1 MVHDVPISR
10 RAIIGSALGAAALT
24 GLGAAPASA
33 ASTPS
38 IAGTWKINANG
49 YVGDLVVEQA
59 KDFSVCTGTMYGE
72 PIRGHYSAAQG
83 IVVLFRRFTPFTA
96 AAQVFIGQVA
106 ASGQHMAGSFFA
118 LTSAYGASQQR
129 IEYSFGARRGTRAP
143 SIPPPPY
150 HSPGPAGLKGDYPLT
165 GSFPTGSTTR
175 TMQLGE
181 VNPGEVGGHIDVSTF
196 DSPWSSNVGGRYA
209 EGTGTLVLGESRG
222 WYPGALLVGNTDTYG
237 PTRIGGTFYQ
247 FMRDTGTGSTLA
259 GLWEP
264 IAYDWSIPL
273 P

>member
-33 ASTPS
+33 APTPS

-59 KDFSVCTGTMYGE
+59 KDSSQCTGTMYGE
-72 PIRGHYSAAQG
+72 PIRGHYSALQG
-83 IVVLFRRFTPFTA
+83 VAVLFRRLTIFTP
-96 AAQVFIGQVA
+96 AAQVFVGQVA
-106 ASGQHMAGSFFA
+106 ASGRHMAGSFFA
-118 LTSAYGASQQR
+118 LTPGYGASQQR
-129 IEYSFGARRGTRAP
+129 IEYSFGAQRGTRAP
-143 SIPPPPY
+143 SIPPAPY
-150 HSPGPAGLKGDYPLT
+150 HSQGPAGLKGDYPLT

-175 TMQLGE
+175 TMQLSE
-181 VNPGEVGGHIDVSTF
+181 ANPGEVYGSIDVSTF
-196 DSPWSSNVGGRYA
+196 DSPWSSTVGGRYA
-209 EGTGTLVLGESRG
+209 EGTGTLVLRESRG
-222 WYPGALLVGNTDTYG
+222 WYPSALLVGNTDTYG
-237 PTRIGGTFYQ
+237 PTWIGGTFYQ
-247 FMRDTGTGSTLA
+247 FMRDTSTGSTLV